1 MKKFIALS
9 VIILLFFS
17 MNSYA
22 NTDDSPPIIDVYGVT
37 NQISYLG
44 QEVVIYSYWK
54 DSSDLETAII
64 EENSLGYYVIHP
76 VEVSGNESWVN
87 YSIPGQNIQS
97 GKEMKYIIYVND
109 SYGNNR
115 SISGSFFVILSGD
128 EKPEEVK
135 QNVTCGNIICEE
147 SEDYKNCPQ
156 DCPKPIIDLEGL
168 TDEEIRERLTN
179 LLPLITGI
187 MLVIVMIYIALKT
200 K

>member
-1 MKKFIALS
+1 MKKLIVLS

-17 MNSYA
+17 ATSYA
-22 NTDDSPPIIDVYGVT
+22 NIDDSPPVIDVYGVT

-87 YSIPGQNIQS
+87 YSIPGQNVQS
-97 GKEMKYIIYVND
+97 GKEMRYIIYVND
-109 SYGNNR
+109 TYGNNK
-115 SISGSFFVILSGD
+115 SISGSFFVILLD
-128 EKPEEVK
+128 DKKLEEVK

-147 SEDYKNCPQ
+147 NEDYQNCPQ
-156 DCPKPIIDLEGL
+156 DCPKPIINLEGL
-168 TDEEIRERLTN
+168 TTEEITERLTN
-179 LLPLITGI
+179 LLPLITGV
-187 MLVIVMIYIALKT
+187 MLIIVMIYIALKT